1 MYRESQQK
9 TSSQHETRA
18 NLTMS
23 LANCASHY
31 ENYPCSR
38 KQNILIGFHGAWNG
52 ITVSRIMYVL
62 NRLRHIKTLQ
72 FNKNLLLD
80 SLAVECG
87 GVPGSI
93 PSQGPRHT
101 KDVKKMVPVVLLFST
116 QH

>member
-1 MYRESQQK
+1 
-9 TSSQHETRA
+9 
-18 NLTMS
+18 MS

-87 GVPGSI
+87 GSRVQSPVKDHVI
-93 PSQGPRHT
+93 P
-101 KDVKKMVPVVLLFST
+101 KKLKKWY
-116 QH
+116 Q